1 MAIWFRPDGG
11 AMTDTEWR
19 GGNSYALGLQLCNHG
34 TNLLLILSNGG
45 AAPVRFALPG
55 GTWVRVLES
64 VRNGEA
70 PGPAT
75 SCVVPA
81 YALTVLEPPSTTGA

>member
-1 MAIWFRPDGG
+1 
-11 AMTDTEWR
+11 MTDKEWR
-19 GGNSYALGLQLCNHG
+19 GSNSYALGLQLCNHG

-55 GTWVRVLES
+55 GNWVRVLES
-64 VRNGEA
+64 AGNGEA
-70 PGPAT
+70 SGSAT

-81 YALTVLEPPSTTGA
+81 YALTVLEPASTAGS